1 MMNIDSF
8 RSMMSSMNMSEM
20 IDDNLMMSMQKL
32 DVSREGSEEK
42 NE

>member
-1 MMNIDSF
+1 MMNIDLF